1 MFEIYRITNLT
12 NGKMYVGQTSV
23 GAFRRFQQH
32 TKADTPL
39 GRAIRKYGADN
50 FKIEIL
56 STTKE
61 QDDANKLEEFFIKEN
76 QCVVPDGYNL
86 NEYGRLVGF
95 MDTKHIV
102 WFRKDKID
110 ILDNIK
116 TVLLGYIL
124 KIVRLI
130 KIDLLLKKNRQTKIA
145 SWGELWSEIGC
156 TNRAT
161 QMEIKKILIDN
172 SMIEKTDEGLV
183 ANTDIFAV
191 YY

>member
-95 MDTKHIV
+95 MDAGYIV

-110 ILDNIK
+110 ILNNVK
-116 TVLLGYIL
+116 TVILGYIL

-130 KIDLLLKKNRQTKIA
+130 RMDLFLKKNRQTKIT
-145 SWGELWSEIGC
+145 SWRELWGEIEC
-156 TNRAT
+156 NNNAT
-161 QMEIKKILIDN
+161 KREIKNVLIEN
-172 SMIEKTDEGLV
+172 NMIEKTGDGFI
-183 ANTDIFAV
+183 ANPEVFAV